1 MRCLLDYRPYFKRAR
16 QTTRQARRVHE
27 VDCFSAAIQMEHL
40 TYLFTRIQISLEES
54 KIKGFLLKPKQVKA
68 LDFLLIGK
76 DVISVL
82 PTGYGKSL
90 IYISFYR
97 IYTL

>member
-1 MRCLLDYRPYFKRAR
+1 
-16 QTTRQARRVHE
+16 
-27 VDCFSAAIQMEHL
+27 MEHL
-40 TYLFTRIQISLEES
+40 TYLLTRIQISLEES
-54 KIKGFLLKPKQVKA
+54 KIKGFLLKPKQDKA

-90 IYISFYR
+90 IYQLLPYLYHLKKKMNIVVVVSPLNS
-97 IYTL
+97 IIED